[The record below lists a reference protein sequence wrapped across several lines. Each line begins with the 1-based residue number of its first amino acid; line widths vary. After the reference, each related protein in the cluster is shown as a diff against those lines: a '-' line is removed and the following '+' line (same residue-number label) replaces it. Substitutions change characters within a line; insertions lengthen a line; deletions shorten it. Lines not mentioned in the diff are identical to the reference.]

1 MTILFHVGDRRRNDS
16 RSPYNYEA
24 TCYHFDRG
32 SGVIYIYIC
41 SRSWGGP
48 LLCTGCCN
56 VVLYSVMELF
66 ALREKNRVED
76 VYVLKMFEVGA
87 HES

>member
-1 MTILFHVGDRRRNDS
+1 MWATNEGTIPVHRTIMKRHVIISIEGQVL
-16 RSPYNYEA
+16 
-24 TCYHFDRG
+24 H
-32 SGVIYIYIC
+32 IYIYIC